1 MKLTLDK
8 LGSSLVFHL
17 FFPKR
22 LISFVGNVK
31 TNDMP
36 SDEEKEYLM
45 NVAER
50 LLDMKPEVIIEKRLI
65 SDMTFAIRLK
75 SFVKDI
81 NVGDSKE
88 GDKDKS
94 YLVQMADQLIAL
106 QIKTAT
112 DQHEIDYLKRLNLI

>member
-22 LISFVGNVK
+22 LISFVGNVQA
-31 TNDMP
+31 NDMP

-50 LLDMKPEVIIEKRLI
+50 LLDMKPDVIIEKRLI
-65 SDMTFAIRLK
+65 SDMTFAVRLK

-81 NVGDSKE
+81 NVSDSVE
-88 GDKDKS
+88 GDKDKN
-94 YLVQMADQLIAL
+94 YLIQMADQLIAL
-106 QIKTAT
+106 QVKTAT
-112 DQHEIDYLKRLNLI
+112 DQHEIDYLKRLKLI